1 MRETE
6 RRTEGMGETIEDG
19 RLVEIIVGA
28 GDPPTDAEI
37 AAIVRSAVAHCRKLE
52 NGWDSYKYGAI
63 SIRRGMQGMNWYE
76 AFNALF
82 RDMKKDPPLSPKD
95 YGRYLVYRGDLADDN
110 FVGFAHE
117 YDDVLGLQVESADS
131 YALEDMNANP
141 AGFTLVPIVGVVW
154 DQAVRASE
162 ILEDEE

>member
-6 RRTEGMGETIEDG
+6 RRTEGMEATIDDG

-28 GDPPTDAEI
+28 GDPSTDTEI

-76 AFNALF
+76 AFRALF
-82 RDMKKDPPLSPKD
+82 RDMKSDPPLSPKD

-110 FVGFAHE
+110 FVGFALE
-117 YDDVLGLQVESADS
+117 YDDGLGLHVESADCDV
-131 YALEDMNANP
+131 ADVMNANP
-141 AGFTLVPIVGVVW
+141 EGFTLVPIVGVFW
-154 DQAVRASE
+154 GLAVRASE

>member
-6 RRTEGMGETIEDG
+6 RRTEGMEGRIDDG

-37 AAIVRSAVAHCRKLE
+37 AAIVRSAVAHCRKME
-52 NGWDSYKYGAI
+52 NGWDQYKYGAI

-76 AFNALF
+76 AFRALF
-82 RDMKKDPPLSPKD
+82 RDMKNDPPLSPKD
-95 YGRYLVYRGDLADDN
+95 YGSYLVYRGDLAGGS
-110 FVGFAHE
+110 FVGFAR
-117 YDDVLGLQVESADS
+117 DNDILGLWVESADRD
-131 YALEDMNANP
+131 AEEDMNANP

-154 DQAVRASE
+154 DKAVRASE

>member
-1 MRETE
+1 M
-6 RRTEGMGETIEDG
+6 EGRIDDG

-76 AFNALF
+76 AFRALF
-82 RDMKKDPPLSPKD
+82 RDMKSDPPLSPKD
-95 YGRYLVYRGDLADDN
+95 YGRYLIYRGDIEVDS
-110 FVGFAHE
+110 FVGFAR
-117 YDDVLGLQVESADS
+117 DDDGLGLQVESADS

-141 AGFTLVPIVGVVW
+141 ERFTLVPIVGVVW